1 MQDSHNAKITFKL
14 ITGKHFAVTNKWDT
28 TTKRLNWSDTWG
40 VPTGGPWVSIRSGL
54 IPKTVWKKHRFPTN
68 CSWMAGRCWS
78 FRIFLKRSVRTSWQ
92 ITYQTSYDHKARK
105 SWTGFRYVH
114 KHNHKKDP
122 KRIKDKAP
130 PLFPGLYLNVC
141 EEHLWRQP
149 SEPCRA
155 PVTNDFSLSHVLF
168 GSALQPIIWHN
179 HAFRECILIYPCLLQ
194 AMTCI
199 TLSLKATTITNITAC
214 SREIEVLPAINSS
227 LAEKTIW
234 LQAWL

>member
-1 MQDSHNAKITFKL
+1 MQNSHNAKITFKL

-40 VPTGGPWVSIRSGL
+40 VPTGGPWVSSRSGL
-54 IPKTVWKKHRFPTN
+54 ISKTFWKKQ
-68 CSWMAGRCWS
+68 
-78 FRIFLKRSVRTSWQ
+78 IFNKLLLGGWKMLVFQDIFKTLSKRGLVLDTS
-92 ITYQTSYDHKARK
+92 TSTAI
-105 SWTGFRYVH
+105 
-114 KHNHKKDP
+114 KDP
-122 KRIKDKAP
+122 KKIKDKAP

-141 EEHLWRQP
+141 EEHLWHQP

-168 GSALQPIIWHN
+168 GWALQPIIWHN

-227 LAEKTIW
+227 LAEKTVW